1 MAIEQSAV
9 SAGYEGEGRSPGV
22 GGYRWS
28 DPRPSQHP
36 DTGLDS
42 GGQMPEA
49 KIAAYLRDIGNQLD
63 WHRRSISDATDRI
76 NRQDIALAEMR
87 GFIEFASGFSPATFD
102 AYARHM
108 LVKRKLTAALEG

>member
-1 MAIEQSAV
+1 MAIEPSAV
-9 SAGYEGEGRSPGV
+9 SAGYDGCSPGV
-22 GGYRWS
+22 GGYSWLDS
-28 DPRPSQHP
+28 RPSQYL

-42 GGQMPEA
+42 GGQISEA
-49 KIAAYLRDIGNQLD
+49 KILAYLRDVGNQLD
-63 WHRRSISDATDRI
+63 WHRRGILDATDRI
-76 NRQDIALAEMR
+76 NRQDSALAEMR